1 MRYFLTEALT
11 HKDIM
16 EALFEKMA
24 ITHLD
29 ELPFLFPFDSESL
42 FDKIETW
49 MIPHFLKFMIAK
61 DSRGVFYN
69 EIIYKNKKRLISLG
83 IDLKSYFES
92 ALFRHQITDF
102 PDYHCDQTEHFV
114 PAHFDSLT

>member
-16 EALFEKMA
+16 EALLEKMA

-49 MIPHFLKFMIAK
+49 MIPHFIKFMIAK

-69 EIIYKNKKRLISLG
+69 QIIYKNKKKLISLG

-92 ALFRHQITDF
+92 PLFRHKITDF
-102 PDYHCDQTEHFV
+102 PDYHCDETEHFV
-114 PAHFDSLT
+114 SAHFQSLT

>member
-1 MRYFLTEALT
+1 MTEALT

-29 ELPFLFPFDSESL
+29 ELPFLFPFDSETL

-69 EIIYKNKKRLISLG
+69 QIIYKNKKRLISLG

-92 ALFRHQITDF
+92 SLFKHKITDF
-102 PDYHCDQTEHFV
+102 PDYHCDETEHFV
-114 PAHFDSLT
+114 SAHFQSLT